1 MKDAETPTKP
11 LYIILMTKTYSQ
23 INLHIVFAVKYREK
37 LIDPSWEEKL
47 HKYISGIVS
56 LKNQKLL
63 AINGMPDHIHIF
75 ISVVPSC
82 LISDLVR
89 EIKKSSTQYV
99 NSNGFCHKNFR
110 WQEGYAVFSHH
121 RNSTS
126 KVVNYILNQKTH
138 HGIETYEEEFIKTL
152 KEHGVDYELRYT
164 FDSRDND

>member
-1 MKDAETPTKP
+1 
-11 LYIILMTKTYSQ
+11 MTKTYSQ

-63 AINGMPDHIHIF
+63 AINGMSDHIHIF

-89 EIKKSSTQYV
+89 EIKKSSTQFV
-99 NSNGFCHKNFR
+99 NSNGFCKKNFR

-126 KVVNYILNQKTH
+126 RVVNYILNQKKH
-138 HGIETYEEEFIKTL
+138 HSTQSYEEEFIKTL
-152 KEHGVDYELRYT
+152 KKHEVDYELKYA